1 MQVQDKQGKNLSD
14 VQEINRSLVLN
25 TLRENPDCSRSDIAK
40 STGLRQ
46 ATITKII
53 NDFIEWGIVV
63 ETKLIKNERGRR
75 SIGLELNS
83 DHYRVICLRLL
94 RTQIKAG
101 LYDISGKE
109 YLSIHEPIN
118 ISDGSDKAMDVMI
131 KTIHRLMESASGQA
145 LLGIGVGLPGPYLRK
160 EGILTMMADFPGW
173 EDHDIQK
180 CLEKEFG
187 EFVHIEH
194 DAQANALAEWW
205 FGKQRLSET
214 ALLSISM
221 EEGLGA
227 GLIVDGKLYYGT
239 QGIAGEIG
247 HISIDYNGIP
257 CPCGSRGCLRN
268 YCSDTVVVKKALSE
282 RKSHP
287 DSPLNSLEVITL
299 SSIIRAAL
307 EGDAF
312 SHQLIRDSGTYLGY
326 GLITAIYAY
335 NPDII
340 ILSRQFSEAGDLFL
354 NAVRKVLDE
363 RLLPSVSKSVRVVF
377 SKIAEDPVLMGMVAL
392 VTDSVFMNP
401 ASIISLN

>member
-1 MQVQDKQGKNLSD
+1 MHTQDKQGKNLSD

-25 TLRENPDCSRSDIAK
+25 TLRENPNCSRSDIAR

-83 DHYRVICLRLL
+83 GHYRIICLRLL
-94 RTQIKAG
+94 RTRIKVG
-101 LYDISGKE
+101 LFDISGRE
-109 YLSIHEPIN
+109 YLSMEEAIN
-118 ISDGSDKAMDVMI
+118 ISEGSEKAMETMI
-131 KTIHRLMESASGQA
+131 RVIRQLMDSASGYA

-173 EDHDIQK
+173 EDHDIQA
-180 CLEKEFG
+180 CLEREFG
-187 EFVHIEH
+187 KIVHIMH
-194 DAQANALAEWW
+194 DALANALAEWW
-205 FGKQRLSET
+205 FGGQRFEET

-227 GLIVDGKLYYGT
+227 GLIVDGKIYYGT
-239 QGIAGEIG
+239 QGVAGEIG

-268 YCSDTVVVKKALSE
+268 YCSDTAVVKKALFE
-282 RKSHP
+282 RAKHP
-287 DSPLNSLEVITL
+287 DSVLNLLEAVTL
-299 SSIIRAAL
+299 SAIIEAAL
-307 EGDAF
+307 KGDDFARR
-312 SHQLIRDSGTYLGY
+312 LIQNAGTYLGY
-326 GLITAIYAY
+326 GLVTTIYTY

-340 ILSRQFSEAGDLFL
+340 ILSRQFYEAGSLFL
-354 NAVRKVLDE
+354 DAVRQVLDT
-363 RLLPSVSKSVRVVF
+363 RLLPSVSRSVRVVF
-377 SKIAEDPVLMGMVAL
+377 SKIAKDPVLMGMVAL

-401 ASIISLN
+401 TSITSLN

>member
-1 MQVQDKQGKNLSD
+1 MIDHDKQGKNLSD

-53 NDFIEWGIVV
+53 NDFIDWGIVV
-63 ETKLIKNERGRR
+63 ETKLIKNDRGRR

-83 DHYRVICLRLL
+83 NHYRIICLRLL

-101 LYDISGKE
+101 VYDISGKE
-109 YLSIHEPIN
+109 YLSVYEPIN
-118 ISDGSDKAMDVMI
+118 ISAGSDKAMDAMI
-131 KTIHRLMESASGQA
+131 KVIHSLMDATSGQT

-160 EGILTMMADFPGW
+160 EGILTIMADFPGW
-173 EDHDIQK
+173 EDHNIQTS
-180 CLEKEFG
+180 LEQEFG
-187 EFVHIEH
+187 KLIYIEH

-205 FGKQRLSET
+205 FGRQRNLET

-227 GLIVDGKLYYGT
+227 GLIVDGKIYYGT

-257 CPCGSRGCLRN
+257 CPCGNRGCLRN
-268 YCSDTVVVKKALSE
+268 YCSDTAIVKKALSE
-282 RKSHP
+282 RKNYPNSA
-287 DSPLNSLEVITL
+287 LNGLDTMTL
-299 SSIIRAAL
+299 SAIIQAAL
-307 EGDAF
+307 DGDTF
-312 SHQLIRDSGTYLGY
+312 SYQLIQDAGTYLGY

-340 ILSRQFSEAGDLFL
+340 ILSRQFSQAGDLFL
-354 NAVRKVLDE
+354 EAVRKVLDE
-363 RLLPSVSKSVRVVF
+363 RLLPSVSKSVRIVF
-377 SKIAEDPVLMGMVAL
+377 SKIAKDPVLMGMVAL

-401 ASIISLN
+401 ASIISFN